1 MTLENLYLQKGR
13 KYLKE
18 QIQMENL
25 CIYRVSSSIQGGKF
39 FVCSDRTTSLFCSP
53 RQSNQV
59 IVQLVQFGDS
69 NRFKEFF
76 LLLFA
81 KKFVQ
86 ILESFLLKNS
96 TMFTKFSHLNATSV
110 MLNAIMQQFLK
121 GFKKA
126 SSQQVKYHCDEYN

>member
-1 MTLENLYLQKGR
+1 MTLKNLYLQKGR

-18 QIQMENL
+18 QIQMEKL

-53 RQSNQV
+53 MQSNQV

-69 NRFKEFF
+69 NRFKEFI
-76 LLLFA
+76 LLFA

-86 ILESFLLKNS
+86 ILESFHLKNS

-110 MLNAIMQQFLK
+110 ILNAIMQQFFK

-126 SSQQVKYHCDEYN
+126 SSQQVKYH